1 MLQLTGG
8 HRTRTD
14 LKLAQVST
22 VVGHVVWTTRV
33 TKMYHFVDERVD
45 FSLNQQINI
54 IALNTWQN
62 AIYLQIHPVQFSLKK
77 HDASLIAPTTF
88 CFVRPDGDLAEHTSF
103 QGKKNTTNL
112 FIYLFYLLC
121 FK

>member
-1 MLQLTGG
+1 M
-8 HRTRTD
+8 
-14 LKLAQVST
+14 
-22 VVGHVVWTTRV
+22 VGHVVWTTRV

-45 FSLNQQINI
+45 FSLYQQINI

-112 FIYLFYLLC
+112 FIYLFFLLC

>member
-1 MLQLTGG
+1 M
-8 HRTRTD
+8 
-14 LKLAQVST
+14 
-22 VVGHVVWTTRV
+22 VGHVVWTTRV
-33 TKMYHFVDERVD
+33 TKIYHFVDERVD
-45 FSLNQQINI
+45 FSLYQQINI

-103 QGKKNTTNL
+103 QGKKILPTYL
-112 FIYLFYLLC
+112 FIYFIYFVLNDTNFPEKYYAPALRSSDN
-121 FK
+121 